1 MIWLKKPKERTKRG
15 QVMERTLL
23 IIKPDATQRNLLGH
37 VIGRL
42 EKAKYSIV
50 EMKMLRLSKDEVR
63 KFYAVHEGK
72 PFMDDLTDYMASG
85 LIVPLV
91 LEKENAIDDLRIL
104 IGATDPA
111 ESAPGTIRALYGNSK
126 TENAV
131 HASDSPERVERESS
145 FYFGDCARALNV

>member
-1 MIWLKKPKERTKRG
+1 MG
-15 QVMERTLL
+15 RTLL

-111 ESAPGTIRALYGNSK
+111 EAACGTLRQEIGENKQNNS
-126 TENAV
+126 V
-131 HASDSPERVERESS
+131 HASDSSESAA
-145 FYFGDCARALNV
+145 FEIPFFFG